1 MPSTGPRS
9 EHSSSR
15 ARPIRHNGGVD
26 LSPDEIAA
34 RAELGKALRRLHHA
48 FVGRHSE
55 AGELTTIAWQLD
67 EITDRLEKGDQRL
80 RPLDMTAH
88 ADELVDDGAI
98 MATLTD
104 RPFSG
109 HGSPYGLE
117 FVVRRD
123 GDNAVITTLTLGPAH
138 EGPPGRAH
146 GGIVA
151 GFFDDLTG
159 YVLHIRRIHAFTGE
173 LTVRYE
179 APVPL
184 GVALEAKAWLTET
197 VGRKQFVMAELRAG
211 DVVVAR
217 CKATYINVAAPPSPT

>member
-1 MPSTGPRS
+1 MY
-9 EHSSSR
+9 
-15 ARPIRHNGGVD
+15 

-55 AGELTTIAWQLD
+55 A
-67 EITDRLEKGDQRL
+67 
-80 RPLDMTAH
+80 
-88 ADELVDDGAI
+88 
-98 MATLTD
+98 
-104 RPFSG
+104 
-109 HGSPYGLE
+109 
-117 FVVRRD
+117 
-123 GDNAVITTLTLGPAH
+123 
-138 EGPPGRAH
+138 
-146 GGIVA
+146 
-151 GFFDDLTG
+151 
-159 YVLHIRRIHAFTGE
+159 GE